1 MDISSK
7 ISDLQCSWFKKLYDQ
22 NFHEWKLIPIHFINN
37 AFGKN
42 FIFHSNLSF
51 KTSVLQQFL
60 TFYVMILQS
69 WTNISDISHTH
80 SCLGSQFLWLDK
92 YITTDN
98 NYFRFKEFS
107 SHTVNFGNHL
117 FTSEGAVKD
126 WYRIKK
132 KINTPITYFKNV
144 CKFHTQFL
152 KSGNRYQEKTERR
165 LVLYTYIIT

>member
-80 SCLGSQFLWLDK
+80 SCIGSQFLWLDK
-92 YITTDN
+92 YSTTDN
-98 NYFRFKEFS
+98 NYFRFKEFWVTLLTLAIIY
-107 SHTVNFGNHL
+107 SHPREQL
-117 FTSEGAVKD
+117 
-126 WYRIKK
+126 RIGIALKK
-132 KINTPITYFKNV
+132 KST
-144 CKFHTQFL
+144 HQ
-152 KSGNRYQEKTERR
+152 
-165 LVLYTYIIT
+165 

>member
-69 WTNISDISHTH
+69 WTNISEISHTH

-98 NYFRFKEFS
+98 NYFRFKEFWVTLLTLAIIY
-107 SHTVNFGNHL
+107 SHPREQLRIGIALKKNQHTNNL
-117 FTSEGAVKD
+117 F
-126 WYRIKK
+126 
-132 KINTPITYFKNV
+132 
-144 CKFHTQFL
+144 
-152 KSGNRYQEKTERR
+152 
-165 LVLYTYIIT
+165 

>member
-69 WTNISDISHTH
+69 WTNISEISHTH
-80 SCLGSQFLWLDK
+80 SCLGSQFLWLGK

-98 NYFRFKEFS
+98 NYFRFKEF
-107 SHTVNFGNHL
+107 
-117 FTSEGAVKD
+117 
-126 WYRIKK
+126 
-132 KINTPITYFKNV
+132 
-144 CKFHTQFL
+144 
-152 KSGNRYQEKTERR
+152 
-165 LVLYTYIIT
+165 

>member
-98 NYFRFKEFS
+98 NYFRFKEF
-107 SHTVNFGNHL
+107 
-117 FTSEGAVKD
+117 
-126 WYRIKK
+126 
-132 KINTPITYFKNV
+132 
-144 CKFHTQFL
+144 
-152 KSGNRYQEKTERR
+152 
-165 LVLYTYIIT
+165 

>member
-69 WTNISDISHTH
+69 WTINICDISHTH
-80 SCLGSQFLWLDK
+80 SGIGSQFLWLDK

-107 SHTVNFGNHL
+107 SHRVAFGNH
-117 FTSEGAVKD
+117 FYTSTEAVKD

-132 KINTPITYFKNV
+132 KFNTPITYF
-144 CKFHTQFL
+144 
-152 KSGNRYQEKTERR
+152 
-165 LVLYTYIIT
+165 